1 MKEQEIK
8 AMEFLET
15 LRGGRIIYTI
25 KNVSKSG
32 TSRTASFAV
41 LHNNAI
47 YGLNHY
53 LIELDL
59 VKASSNIYGVRLRG
73 CGMDMIFHTITL
85 INYKYMEYLEQKGKR
100 IKGRKGVDGYNMS
113 YANALFSQMDSVS
126 L

>member
-1 MKEQEIK
+1 
-8 AMEFLET
+8 MEKTKNEMMEYLET
-15 LRGGRIIYTI
+15 LRGGKIIYTI

-32 TSRTASFAV
+32 MSRTASFAV

-47 YGLNHY
+47 YDLNHY
-53 LIELDL
+53 LIKLLDF
-59 VKASSNIYGVRLRG
+59 KATSNIYGVRLRG

-85 INYKYMEYLEQKGKR
+85 LNYKYMEYLEEKGKR
-100 IKGRKGVDGYNMS
+100 IEKGVDGYNMS